1 MKKAND
7 ILRVPIIAI
16 AEGEELGRVED
27 LIIDSENGKVEYLI
41 VNDVEWYLGAK
52 LISFEN
58 IKGIGVDVITTDKKS
73 NLKKFSEYENAIDFA
88 KKGIKII
95 GTKIYTETGVFVGQ
109 IDEIVI
115 DENDGLIYGCEMLRE
130 KDEGKERIIIPSSS
144 VVTYGKNVSIVIDDV
159 EQTFEND
166 INASNLEKKKKR
178 NQLKDKTEE
187 IKEKQELEIKEEI
200 EVKEEKKEP
209 SVINY
214 EVENKSKEFEE
225 VFDDIE
231 DEFVEGDKV
240 TPKASKSEET
250 LESELNDIQ
259 LEKEIEHV
267 SSEEINDDYD
277 NVEEDLTD
285 LEREEEQEDDSSFEL
300 NYADEEIAE
309 EEDQLNNEE
318 NNEENINTYE
328 EDLDLINREEEG
340 FKQEEDL
347 TEDFEE
353 VPVDLDGSASFKFDI
368 NDKETVDTKEHNKF
382 KNKEE
387 AIEDVLPIDVKRK
400 QAEEEL
406 EKELSVNLYE
416 KKDEKEQS
424 PILGKAENNNNKD
437 SSEFFENGSEVKKD
451 LKVENLFRKKQREFL
466 IGRVCSK
473 NIENEAGE
481 ILIRQGE
488 VISEEIFDKITT
500 SEKLTELTMNSR

>member
-1 MKKAND
+1 MKKANN
-7 ILRVPIIAI
+7 ILQVPIIAI
-16 AEGEELGRVED
+16 AEGEELGIVED

-130 KDEGKERIIIPSSS
+130 KDGGKERVIIPSSS
-144 VVTYGKNVSIVIDDV
+144 VVTYGKHVSIVIDDV
-159 EQTFEND
+159 DQTFEND
-166 INASNLEKKKKR
+166 INDSNLEKKKNR
-178 NQLKDKTEE
+178 SQLKDTNLHT
-187 IKEKQELEIKEEI
+187 KEKEELEIKEEI
-200 EVKEEKKEP
+200 EVKEEEKVETQEQLVMK
-209 SVINY
+209 Y
-214 EVENKSKEFEE
+214 EVDNKSKEFEE

-231 DEFVEGDKV
+231 DEFVEEDKV
-240 TPKASKSEET
+240 SYNTLKSEEN
-250 LESELNDIQ
+250 LGNESNDIQ
-259 LEKEIEHV
+259 LEKEIEHI
-267 SSEEINDDYD
+267 SSEEIYDDYD
-277 NVEEDLTD
+277 NVEEDLIGI
-285 LEREEEQEDDSSFEL
+285 EREERQEAESSFEL
-300 NYADEEIAE
+300 SYTDEEIEDDE
-309 EEDQLNNEE
+309 ELL

-340 FKQEEDL
+340 AKQEEDL

-353 VPVDLDGSASFKFDI
+353 VPVDLDGSSSFKPDI
-368 NDKETVDTKEHNKF
+368 NDKEIVDTKDHF
-382 KNKEE
+382 QNKEE
-387 AIEDVLPIDVKRK
+387 DIEDVLPIDIKRK

-406 EKELSVNLYE
+406 EKELSMNLYE
-416 KKDEKEQS
+416 KKDEKVQS
-424 PILGKAENNNNKD
+424 DILEDAENKD
-437 SSEFFENGSEVKKD
+437 SNEFFDKGIEAKKD

-473 NIENEAGE
+473 NIENETGA